1 MYVIKY
7 QEKKTKK
14 ETVNQ
19 GIGRVKWGKQNN
31 NKPTG
36 KWNNS

>member
-1 MYVIKY
+1 MYEIKY
-7 QEKKTKK
+7 QEKKIEK

-19 GIGRVKWGKQNN
+19 GVGRIKWGKQNDY
-31 NKPTG
+31 KPTG